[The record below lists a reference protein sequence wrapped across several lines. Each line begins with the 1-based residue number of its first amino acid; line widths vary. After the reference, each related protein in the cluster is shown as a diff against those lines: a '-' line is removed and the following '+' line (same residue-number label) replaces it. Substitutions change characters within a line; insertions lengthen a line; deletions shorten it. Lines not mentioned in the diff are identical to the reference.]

1 MIFTETSLAGAF
13 VIDLDKRL
21 DNRGFFARTF
31 SRDEFRA
38 RGLEPTVVQAN
49 VSFNHKK
56 GTVRGMHFQ
65 FPPAAETKL
74 VRCTRGSVVDV
85 IVDLRPESPT
95 FLQHTAVE
103 LSNDNGRSIYVPK
116 RFAHGY
122 QVLEDG
128 TEVTYLTSEDYAPQ
142 HEGGLPYD
150 DPGLAIVWP
159 LAATE
164 MSPKDRAWK
173 SWTEVE
179 DTIRTRMTLA
189 PVAASASESGGRG

>member
-31 SRDEFRA
+31 SRDEFVT

-49 VSFNHKK
+49 VSFNHRK

-95 FLQHTAVE
+95 FLQHTPVE
-103 LSNDNGRSIYVPK
+103 LSADNRRSIYVPK

-128 TEVTYLTSEDYAPQ
+128 TEVTYLTSDDYAPQ
-142 HEGGLPYD
+142 YEGGLPYD
-150 DPGLAIVWP
+150 DPGLGIVWP

-164 MSPKDRAWK
+164 MSPKDRAWRPLP
-173 SWTEVE
+173 EME
-179 DTIRTRMTLA
+179 HTIRTRMAA
-189 PVAASASESGGRG
+189 PAAALGSESGGRG

>member
-1 MIFTETSLAGAF
+1 MIFTETSLAGAW
-13 VIDLDKRL
+13 VLDLNKRL

-31 SRDEFRA
+31 SRDEFAA
-38 RGLEPTVVQAN
+38 RGLDSSVVQAN
-49 VSFNHKK
+49 VSFNRTK

-74 VRCTRGSVVDV
+74 VRCTRGIVIDV

-95 FLQHTAVE
+95 FLEHTSVE
-103 LSNDNGRSIYVPK
+103 LSGDNGRSLYVPK

-142 HEGGLPYD
+142 HEGGLSYD
-150 DPGLAIVWP
+150 DAVLSIAWP
-159 LAATE
+159 LAVTE
-164 MSPKDRAWK
+164 MSPKDRAWRP
-173 SWTEVE
+173 WTEVE
-179 DTIRTRMTLA
+179 HTIRSRMALA
-189 PVAASASESGGRG
+189 PSAAVGSESGGRG